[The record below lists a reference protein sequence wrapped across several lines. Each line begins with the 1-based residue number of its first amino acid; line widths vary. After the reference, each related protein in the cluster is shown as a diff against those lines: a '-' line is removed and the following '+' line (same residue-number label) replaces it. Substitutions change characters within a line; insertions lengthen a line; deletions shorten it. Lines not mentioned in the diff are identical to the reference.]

1 MKLTK
6 DKIIL
11 IIGLGLIGG
20 SYAKKLS
27 LEDYH
32 VRAISRTK
40 EDIDFAKRHGII
52 EEGSTL
58 PTKEMFEGVDLVIF
72 ALYPLVFFEFIKN
85 NYQFI
90 DDKTIIT
97 DVTGIKKEV
106 ISKALPYIKHK
117 ENFIPSHPMAGR
129 EVYGLE
135 NAKENLFV
143 GANFIITPTPFASNE
158 AIELVEDLGKVLEF
172 KRISILS
179 PEEHD
184 EMIAFLSQLTH
195 VLAVTLMTCKDSIH
209 LKEYT
214 GDSFRDLTRIAKI
227 NENMWSELFILN
239 KQSLLDEMNLFVKQ
253 FEKFKKALETED
265 VDTMKEMMK
274 LSTYNRSFFDK

>member
-27 LEDYH
+27 LEGYH

-72 ALYPLVFFEFIKN
+72 ALYPLVFFDFIKN
-85 NYQFI
+85 NHQFI

-106 ISKALPYIKHK
+106 ISQVLPYIKHK

-227 NENMWSELFILN
+227 NENMWSELFIIN

-265 VDTMKEMMK
+265 VDTMKEMMR

>member
-1 MKLTK
+1 MKLSK
-6 DKIIL
+6 DKDIL

-27 LEDYH
+27 LEGYR

-40 EDIDFAKRHGII
+40 EDIEFAKKHNII
-52 EEGSTL
+52 VSGQTK
-58 PTKEMFEGVDLVIF
+58 PTKEIFSDVSLIIF
-72 ALYPLVFFEFIKN
+72 ALYPLVLFDFIKE
-85 NYQFI
+85 NYQYI
-90 DDKTIIT
+90 EDDTVIT
-97 DVTGIKKEV
+97 DVTGIKQEV
-106 ISKALPYIKHK
+106 IEKVLPYIKNK
-117 ENFIPSHPMAGR
+117 ENFVPSHPMAGR

-143 GANFIITPTPFASNE
+143 GANFIITPTCYSSSD
-158 AIELVEDLGKVLEF
+158 AISMVEDLGKVLEF
-172 KRISILS
+172 KRIALLT
-179 PEEHD
+179 PEKHD

-195 VLAVTLMTCKDSIH
+195 VIALTLMTCKDSTH

-227 NENMWSELFILN
+227 NENMWSELFLLN
-239 KQSLLDEMNLFVKQ
+239 KQSLLNEMNIFLDQ

-265 VDTMKEMMK
+265 VDTMKQMMI
-274 LSTYNRSFFDK
+274 LSTHNRSFFDK